1 MTSEE
6 KPNLDKCCTHIP
18 TICSVW
24 DYRRKMT
31 IKVFWDDSV
40 DFGSF
45 VPVFGRKTLPS
56 LHTHFYPKK
65 APAAHSY
72 KMLIITYQIL

>member
-1 MTSEE
+1 M
-6 KPNLDKCCTHIP
+6 K
-18 TICSVW
+18 
-24 DYRRKMT
+24 

-40 DFGSF
+40 DFGSY
-45 VPVFGRKTLPS
+45 VPMFGRKTLPPS
-56 LHTHFYPKK
+56 FHTHFYPKK